1 MRFRNKI
8 VIVTGGAQG
17 IGRASAVLFA
27 QEGAKVAIAD
37 IDAANG
43 RRTVQGIVRGGG
55 TALLIETDVSRS
67 DEVNRMVDAVVE
79 AWGGIHVLFN
89 NAGVYARGDVVSFPE
104 DEWNRI
110 IQVNLTG
117 AFLCSKAVI
126 PVMRRGGGGVII
138 NTSSSVG
145 LGAAARG
152 IAAYAASKGGVTLL
166 TKAMAND
173 HLSDRVRVNCIC
185 PGPTD
190 TPLMR
195 KSRTRDQLKAFV
207 GQLPSGKLLRPVD
220 VARAVLFL
228 ASDDA
233 AAVTGVAFPVDMG
246 QTSRL

>member
-1 MRFRNKI
+1 MRFLNRV
-8 VIVTGGAQG
+8 VIVTGGAKG
-17 IGRASAVLFA
+17 IGRASALLFA

-37 IDAANG
+37 IDVANG
-43 RRTVQGIVRGGG
+43 RKTVQRIVEEGG
-55 TALLIETDVSRS
+55 TALLIETDVSS
-67 DEVNRMVDAVVE
+67 SEQVSRMVAAVVS

-104 DEWNRI
+104 EAWNRI

-117 AFLCSKAVI
+117 AYLCSKAVI
-126 PVMRRGGGGVII
+126 PVMKKGGGGVIV

-145 LGAAARG
+145 LFAAARG

-173 HLSDRVRVNCIC
+173 HLDDHVRVNCIC

-190 TPLMR
+190 TPLIR
-195 KSRTRDQLKAFV
+195 KSRTRDQLKAFA
-207 GQLPSGKLLRPVD
+207 GQLPSGKLLRPVE
-220 VARAVLFL
+220 VAKAVLYL
-228 ASDDA
+228 ASDEA

-246 QTSRL
+246 QTAHL